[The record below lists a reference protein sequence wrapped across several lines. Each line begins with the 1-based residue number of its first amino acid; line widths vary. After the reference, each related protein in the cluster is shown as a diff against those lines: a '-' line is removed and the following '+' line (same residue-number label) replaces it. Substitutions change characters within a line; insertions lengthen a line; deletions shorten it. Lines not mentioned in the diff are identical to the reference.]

1 MMSMT
6 PMPMPMAFIVE
17 MPVGA
22 AGASLAAQKC
32 DALMVGSAILMIAE
46 PGKGDLDPPPESA
59 ACVIGEADERHVSA
73 LVVPQ
78 P

>member
-1 MMSMT
+1 
-6 PMPMPMAFIVE
+6 MPKKICAQLLVVRP
-17 MPVGA
+17 PGA

-32 DALMVGSAILMIAE
+32 VALMMRGSAVADITE
-46 PGKGDLDPPPESA
+46 PGRGDLDPPPESA

>member
-1 MMSMT
+1 M
-6 PMPMPMAFIVE
+6 
-17 MPVGA
+17 
-22 AGASLAAQKC
+22 
-32 DALMVGSAILMIAE
+32 MVGSAILMIAE

>member
-1 MMSMT
+1 
-6 PMPMPMAFIVE
+6 MPKKICAQLLVVRP
-17 MPVGA
+17 PGA
-22 AGASLAAQKC
+22 TGASLAAQKC
-32 DALMVGSAILMIAE
+32 VALMVGSAILMIAE

-59 ACVIGEADERHVSA
+59 ACVIGEADERHASA